1 MALVSTPLS
10 VLHLAV
16 KLDATDLYGVIEWT
30 LANARRTGVS
40 LQHLHVPG
48 PALPQPP
55 TSGQRRDSAWLW
67 LSVGATEPGLLTLFR
82 HRLEGGFDVL
92 HVEQLAEAGQ
102 PVTLDTVVQPF
113 VQPFAG
119 SAQFATVGS
128 SAMPSSAAAQ
138 GSRTMETKSRA
149 NGRSA
154 NAVGG
159 TA

>member
-1 MALVSTPLS
+1 MAPVSTPLS

-40 LQHLHVPG
+40 LQYLHVPV
-48 PALPQPP
+48 PPLPQSPA
-55 TSGQRRDSAWLW
+55 SGQRRDSAWLW
-67 LSVGATEPGLLTLFR
+67 LSVGAAEPGRLTLFR

-102 PVTLDTVVQPF
+102 PVTLDAVL
-113 VQPFAG
+113 QPFAG
-119 SAQFATVGS
+119 AAPFATSGGG
-128 SAMPSSAAAQ
+128 AMPSSAAAQ
-138 GSRTMETKSRA
+138 VPRTIESKSRA

-154 NAVGG
+154 NAMGSTV
-159 TA
+159 